1 MAKKKKNFSSFVNN
15 PVDFTLLIT
24 ILLLLAIGL
33 TMVLS
38 ASSPS
43 ALSETGNSYSFFSKQ
58 LFFAVIGLACMLFIS
73 KIDYRFY
80 KKFYKIAYIISI
92 ILLVAVLVVGKK
104 VNGAKRWIGITETLS
119 FQPSELVKF
128 CMIIFYA
135 GILTRDRE
143 ELKYFIKGWIKH
155 LAWLAPIILLIMLE
169 PHMSAS
175 MVIIGIVG
183 VMMIIAG
190 CKMWQMVLP
199 GCAIGIPALIALII
213 FEPYRLKRVTTFL
226 NPWSDAKG
234 DGWQV
239 IQSLYAIG
247 SRGTIWSRFRS
258 K

>member
-1 MAKKKKNFSSFVNN
+1 MAKKKTKKFSSFLEN
-15 PVDFTLLIT
+15 PIDYTLLIT
-24 ILLLLAIGL
+24 VLLLLTIGL
-33 TMVLS
+33 IMVLS
-38 ASSPS
+38 ASSPTS
-43 ALSETGNSYSFFSKQ
+43 IAESGKSYKYFAKQ
-58 LFFAVIGLACMLFIS
+58 AIFAAMGLAAMGVIS

-80 KKFYKIAYIISI
+80 KKFYKWGYIVSI
-92 ILLVAVLVVGKK
+92 ILLVAVLVVGKT
-104 VNGAKRWIGITETLS
+104 VNGAKRWIAVTETLS

-155 LAWLAPIILLIMLE
+155 LVWLAPIILLIMLE

-183 VMMIIAG
+183 IMMVIAG
-190 CKMWQMVLP
+190 CAV
-199 GCAIGIPALIALII
+199 GIPALIALII
-213 FEPYRLKRVTTFL
+213 LEPYRMKRVTTFL
-226 NPWSDAKG
+226 NPWSDAQK

-247 SRGTIWSRFRS
+247 SRRFIWSWIRA